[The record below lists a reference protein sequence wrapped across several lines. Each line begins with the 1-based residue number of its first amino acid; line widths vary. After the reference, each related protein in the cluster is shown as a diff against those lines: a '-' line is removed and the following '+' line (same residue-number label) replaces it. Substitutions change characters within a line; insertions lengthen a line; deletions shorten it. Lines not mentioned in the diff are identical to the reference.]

1 MNWWALFLLWFAGIN
16 LRITMLAVPPLI
28 PFLHQDLTLS
38 GKAVGA
44 LNGLPVLI
52 LGLGAL
58 FGSLLLARTGAIRA
72 LIAGLAIAAVAGALR
87 GLGPDLAVLFV
98 MTGLMGLGI
107 AIMQPAMPTL
117 VAHWFS
123 THAGLATAVY
133 VNGLLVGEIIGVAAA
148 STVALYLGGW
158 GWAFAVFSLPLAANI
173 LALGWALRTGR
184 VDRPGLRGRTAAD
197 GWMPDWRNLT
207 MLVCGLI
214 LGGAGSIYFATNAFL
229 PDFLYATGRDH
240 LVDQALTALNVG
252 QLPASVLLLVFAD
265 RLVGKRWPLVVYG
278 LATFAVVTAL
288 ALSTGE
294 TDVIVLSA
302 MVGFCASSFLILVLA
317 LPPILAPS
325 HEVHRFS
332 AGVFF
337 IGYTSTFITP
347 VLSGTL
353 WDFTDRPETA
363 FAPIALAGLVLVLLA
378 STLKISNAR
387 QQPSITEEGT

>member
-1 MNWWALFLLWFAGIN
+1 MNWWALFLLWLAGIN

-28 PFLHQDLTLS
+28 PFIHQDLVLS

-72 LIAGLAIAAVAGALR
+72 LIAGLAIAAAAGALR
-87 GLGPDLAVLFV
+87 GLGPDLSVLFV

-123 THAGLATAVY
+123 NHAGLATAVY
-133 VNGLLVGEIIGVAAA
+133 VNGLLVGEIIGVATA
-148 STVALYLGGW
+148 STVASWLGGW
-158 GWAFAVFSLPLAANI
+158 GWAFVVFSLPLAANI
-173 LALGWALRTGR
+173 LALGGALRAGR
-184 VDRPGLRGRTAAD
+184 VKRPGLRGKAAPD
-197 GWMPDWRNLT
+197 GWVPDWRNLT

-229 PDFLYATGRDH
+229 PDFLHATGRDH

-252 QLPASVLLLVFAD
+252 QLPASLLLLIFAD
-265 RLVGKRWPLVVYG
+265 RLVGKRWPLIANG
-278 LATFAVVTAL
+278 LMSFAVVTAL
-288 ALSTGE
+288 ALSTGT
-294 TDVIVLSA
+294 TDVIIFSA
-302 MVGFCASSFLILVLA
+302 LVGFCASSFLILVLA
-317 LPPILAPS
+317 LPPLLAPT
-325 HEVHRFS
+325 HDVHRFS

-337 IGYTSTFITP
+337 IGYTSTFVTP
-347 VLSGTL
+347 VISGTL
-353 WDFTDRPETA
+353 WDATERPETA
-363 FAPIALAGLVLVLLA
+363 FVPIALMGLVVVLLA
-378 STLKISNAR
+378 STLNISKTR
-387 QQPSITEEGT
+387 HQPSITEGET